1 VKAVDPL
8 NGVRPNT
15 GDAYRD
21 GRGMFVPREVRVR
34 DGERIS
40 GDQRI
45 EAEICVI
52 GAGAG
57 GAVVAKELAERG
69 LSVVV
74 LEEGPYVTTDELT
87 ARPQEMLRDLYR
99 DAGQTATVGNVPVM
113 LPLGR
118 AVGGTTLINSGTCFR
133 TPAHVLDSWATD
145 FDVPLDA
152 AELDP
157 YYRRAERVLNVAQI
171 PPDLAGRNAAVVK
184 RGADALG
191 WSNDFLFRN
200 ARGCV
205 GSGVCT
211 FGCPASAKQHTAITF
226 MARAWDDG
234 AWTYSSCKVV
244 RLEQSRGR
252 VTEVVAKTRGG
263 GTVTVAADHVVLAAG
278 TIGTPPLLAAARIGD
293 GSGELGRNLSIH
305 PASAVLALLDEVVQ
319 MAVGVPQSL
328 YVDEFADERI
338 MLEGAAG
345 PPAYASNLIPLVGA
359 EHRDV
364 MLRYENLSQFGV
376 MVSDISRGHLILRG
390 PQPVIRY
397 DMCDEDV
404 QAMARG
410 VKLLARIYVE
420 AGAKR
425 LFLPF
430 ARLSSI
436 DVDQLDRLD
445 AFQARS
451 GDFKL
456 MAFHPLGTTR
466 MHGDP
471 RRGVVDGDLRVHG
484 CENVHVADGG
494 VVPSSLGVN
503 PQLTIMAIATRLA
516 YHLAG
521 APAPTEE
528 PVPEKIPIPLKKEA
542 APSLS

>member
-1 VKAVDPL
+1 MSSASDI
-8 NGVRPNT
+8 RPNT

-21 GRGMFVPREVRVR
+21 GSGMFVPREVRVR
-34 DGERIS
+34 DGERIT
-40 GDQRI
+40 GDQRV
-45 EAEICVI
+45 EADVCII

-69 LSVVV
+69 LSVIVF
-74 LEEGPYVTTDELT
+74 EEGPHVTTDDLT

-99 DAGQTATVGNVPVM
+99 DAGQTATVGNVPIM

-133 TPAHVLDSWATD
+133 TPRRVLDSWATD

-152 AELDP
+152 AGLDP

-171 PPDLAGRNAAVVK
+171 PADLAGRNAAVVK

-200 ARGCV
+200 ARGCI

-211 FGCPASAKQHTAITF
+211 FGCPTSAKQHTAISY

-244 RLEQSRGR
+244 RLERAGGR
-252 VTEVVAKTRGG
+252 VKAVVAKTRGG
-263 GTVTVAADHVVLAAG
+263 GKVTVAAEHIVLAAG
-278 TIGTPPLLAAARIGD
+278 TIGTPPLLAAAGLGG

-305 PASAVLALLDEVVQ
+305 PASAVLALLDEAVN

-345 PPAYASNLIPLVGA
+345 PPAYASNLIPLIGA

-364 MLRYENLSQFGV
+364 MLHYENLSQFGV
-376 MVSDISRGHLILRG
+376 MVSDVSRGHLIMHG

-397 DMCDEDV
+397 DMCDDDV

-410 VKLLARIYVE
+410 VKLLARLYVE
-420 AGAKR
+420 TGAKR

-430 ARLSSI
+430 ARLSS
-436 DVDQLDRLD
+436 VNADQLDELED
-445 AFQARS
+445 FQVRS

-471 RRGVVDGDLRVHG
+471 RQGVVDGDLRVHG

-516 YHLAG
+516 HHLAG
-521 APAPTEE
+521 APAPVEE
-528 PVPEKIPIPLKKEA
+528 PAPEKIPIPLKKEA